1 MREGQEMTDAE
12 LQQAARE
19 AIEGR
24 TQAAVAEELGVNQS
38 TISLALNHETPS
50 RYAGT
55 LKRIIERYTDY
66 QVETETTTVHR
77 INAKA

>member
-1 MREGQEMTDAE
+1 MHEGQEMTDAD

-19 AIEGR
+19 AIEGH
-24 TQAAVAEELGVNQS
+24 TQTEVADELGISNATV
-38 TISLALNHETPS
+38 SLALNHETPS

-66 QVETETTTVHR
+66 QVETERTTVHH